1 MTDVER
7 DKDQDSLS
15 RTAIH
20 AEGFGFT
27 GGFVFGADA
36 STNTGGPDPDIDGLR
51 GRGKGLR
58 FGVIGWTEKADGALP
73 AGGLAGVV
81 GSGHNSSAAKDA
93 AGVAGFS
100 NSHEGV
106 FGWSSDGR
114 GISGLSA
121 DASSTSE
128 GVFGMAQKGPGVK
141 GHSNGG
147 GDGVVGE
154 GISGRGVSG
163 TSTKSDGVAGFSSPG
178 RGVVGSSDK
187 NHGVHGESRESHAVF
202 GDNLKN
208 PRQGTAGCYGVTLQ
222 NAGVAGVVGLEGI
235 GTNNPNDVNPWA
247 AGVYGSS
254 EHHLEKSP
262 EGRREILVDKGFAG
276 FFWGPVVVVG
286 NFLAVGGF
294 KSGAVRHKD
303 GSHRLVYS
311 MESPETWFEDFGEA
325 KLVRGKA
332 RVKISPDFAAIVD
345 TKAYYVFLTPHGD
358 SAGLFVAARRSG
370 GFEVREQGGGTSSL
384 SFAYRVVAHPRQSS
398 DNKRLAKIKLP
409 PLPRARG

>member
-7 DKDQDSLS
+7 DKDQDALS

-51 GRGKGLR
+51 GRGRGLR
-58 FGVIGWTEKADGALP
+58 FGVIGWTEKADVALP

-81 GSGHNSSAAKDA
+81 GTGHNSNAAQDA
-93 AGVAGFS
+93 AGVIGFS

-106 FGWSSDGR
+106 FGMSSDGR
-114 GISGLSA
+114 GVSGLSA
-121 DASSTSE
+121 DASSSSE
-128 GVFGMAQKGPGVK
+128 GVLGVGQQGPGVR
-141 GHSNGG
+141 GHSNRG

-154 GISGRGVSG
+154 GHDGRGVSG
-163 TSTKSDGVAGFSSPG
+163 TSH
-178 RGVVGSSDK
+178 
-187 NHGVHGESRESHAVF
+187 NNHAVF
-202 GDNLKN
+202 GDNSKN
-208 PRQGTAGCYGVTLQ
+208 KPQGSPLVDATAGCYGVTMQ
-222 NAGVAGVVGLEGI
+222 NRGIAGVIGREGI
-235 GTNNPNDVNPWA
+235 GVNNPNEVGPFA

-254 EHHLEKSP
+254 EHHLVEG
-262 EGRREILVDKGFAG
+262 ERGRRVIEDKGFAG
-276 FFWGPVVVVG
+276 LFWGPVVVLGDFVAAG
-286 NFLAVGGF
+286 PI
-294 KSGAVRHKD
+294 KSGAVLHKD

-345 TKAYYVFLTPHGD
+345 TKSYYVFLTPHGD
-358 SAGLFVAARRSG
+358 SAGLFVTARTSA
-370 GFEVREQGGGTSSL
+370 GFEVREQGRGTSSL
-384 SFAYRVVAHPRQSS
+384 SFAYRIVAHPRQAS